1 MIDFNFD
8 LSFAFILNNYL
19 KMLKILCTYKWIPHA
34 KQVFMHLCHTHSLF
48 ARVSLVIYLPYQF
61 RQQFFRLSFQA
72 IHGTVLYWMAL
83 FIHLCKQIVSI
94 IIFLIDKSLHFQ
106 TQSTY
111 RNLFFFFCSLLSIE
125 TVKKRFFILF
135 HVSCIPAPFRC
146 KYYISMHVCVS
157 ASVCLLV
164 RNFWHIYN
172 DA

>member
-111 RNLFFFFCSLLSIE
+111 RNLFFFFAPYCLLRQWRKGSSFFFTSAVFLLLS
-125 TVKKRFFILF
+125 
-135 HVSCIPAPFRC
+135 
-146 KYYISMHVCVS
+146 
-157 ASVCLLV
+157 
-164 RNFWHIYN
+164 
-172 DA
+172 DANII